1 MYFLLSG
8 HNMMLFHVP
17 RNVSAYIQCGSKTA
31 CEKKEHLGD
40 FAAWHSCPV
49 CAYRFN
55 DTVGKVHLNLLRSLI
70 N

>member
-1 MYFLLSG
+1 
-8 HNMMLFHVP
+8 MMLFHVP

-31 CEKKEHLGD
+31 CDKKEHLGD

-55 DTVGKVHLNLLRSLI
+55 DT
-70 N
+70 